1 MTPSRTVPDSLYKDA
16 ELYRF
21 KLQVEDEIKANPLS
35 ELAKHVTKPFVT
47 KEPEIPP

>member
-1 MTPSRTVPDSLYKDA
+1 MTPPRTIPDSLYKDT

-21 KLQVEDEIKANPLS
+21 KLHVEDEIKASPLS
-35 ELAKHVTKPFVT
+35 ELAKHVTRPFVA